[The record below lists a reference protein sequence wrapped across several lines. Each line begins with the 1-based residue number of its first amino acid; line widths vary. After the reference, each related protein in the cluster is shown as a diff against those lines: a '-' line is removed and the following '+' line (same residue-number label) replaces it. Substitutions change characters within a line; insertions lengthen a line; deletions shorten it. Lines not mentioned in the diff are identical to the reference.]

1 MKKVVIIVFLCIFVL
16 TAILTLSGIANWI
29 DIKPGY
35 LDKLFYALI
44 IEVISGVIVFFKDAI
59 SSKTLN
65 VKVYLTAKPINFDRK
80 EIYKGEYVVKNV
92 NTGESK
98 IFTAEPYWHAEAG
111 YLTVQVKDVGE
122 NDYLDI
128 KITDS
133 NNKIWKSG
141 YFHSL
146 SPKAELNQA

>member
-1 MKKVVIIVFLCIFVL
+1 MKKTVVVIFLCIFVL

-29 DIKPGY
+29 DIKSGY

-44 IEVISGVIVFFKDAI
+44 IEVVSGVVVFFRDAI

-65 VKVYLTAKPINFDRK
+65 VKVYLTAKPTNFNK
-80 EIYKGEYVVKNV
+80 QEKYTGEYVVKNG
-92 NTGESK
+92 NTGDSK
-98 IFTAEPYWHAEAG
+98 KFTAEPYWHAEAG
-111 YLTVQVKDVGE
+111 YLTILVKNVGE
-122 NDYLDI
+122 DDYLDI

-133 NNKIWKSG
+133 NNKTLSSG

-146 SPKAELNQA
+146 SPKAELN